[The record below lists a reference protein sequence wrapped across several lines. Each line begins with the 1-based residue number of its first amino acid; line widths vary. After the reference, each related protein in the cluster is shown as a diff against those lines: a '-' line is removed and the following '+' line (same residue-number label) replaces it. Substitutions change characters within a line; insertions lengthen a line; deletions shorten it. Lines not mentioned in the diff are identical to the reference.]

1 VYRLV
6 IHAPKIAEEILKDT
20 LIFCL
25 YNPES
30 MARIAV
36 GGTFDPLH
44 AGHKALLAKASELS
58 RGGKLLVGLTSNEM
72 VRNKF
77 HDVADYQQRFAE
89 VLGYIRSQG
98 IEPVIV
104 RLDDPYGPT
113 IKDDFDHIV
122 VSPETHPVA
131 LKINKIRGEKGLRSL
146 KIVLVD
152 YVLADDGLPIS
163 STRIKRGEIDASGR
177 VLDKKR

>member
-1 VYRLV
+1 MV
-6 IHAPKIAEEILKDT
+6 
-20 LIFCL
+20 
-25 YNPES
+25 
-30 MARIAV
+30 RIAV

-44 AGHKALLAKASELS
+44 EGHKALLTKASELS
-58 RGGKLLVGLTSNEM
+58 RGGELLVGLTSNEM
-72 VRNKF
+72 VRNKS
-77 HDVADYQQRFAE
+77 HDVVDYQQRFE
-89 VLGYIRSQG
+89 DVLGFIRSQE

-113 IKDDFDHIV
+113 IKEDFDYIV

-131 LKINKIRGEKGLRSL
+131 LKINTIRREKGLKAL

-177 VLDKKR
+177 VLVKKR

>member
-1 VYRLV
+1 
-6 IHAPKIAEEILKDT
+6 
-20 LIFCL
+20 
-25 YNPES
+25 

-36 GGTFDPLH
+36 GGTFEPLH
-44 AGHKALLAKASELS
+44 AGHKALLTKAAKLS
-58 RGGKLLVGLTSNEM
+58 RGGELLVGLTSNDM
-72 VRNKF
+72 VMNKS
-77 HDVADYQQRFAE
+77 HDVADYRSRCERVREF
-89 VLGYIRSQG
+89 IRLQG

-104 RLDDPYGPT
+104 MLNDPYGPT
-113 IKDDFDHIV
+113 IKEDFDHIV

-131 LKINKIRGEKGLRSL
+131 LKINSIRREKSLRPL

-163 STRIKRGEIDASGR
+163 STRIKRGEIDANGR

>member
-1 VYRLV
+1 
-6 IHAPKIAEEILKDT
+6 
-20 LIFCL
+20 
-25 YNPES
+25 

-44 AGHKALLAKASELS
+44 EGHKALLAKAAELS
-58 RGGKLLVGLTSNEM
+58 RGGELLVGLTSSEM
-72 VRNKF
+72 VRTKS
-77 HDVADYQQRFAE
+77 HDVADYRQRFKD
-89 VLGYIRSQG
+89 VLGFIRSLG
-98 IEPVIV
+98 IDPVIV
-104 RLDDPYGPT
+104 RLEDPYGPT
-113 IKDDFDHIV
+113 IHEDFDYIV

-131 LKINKIRGEKGLRSL
+131 LKINSIRRENGLEPL

-177 VLDKKR
+177 VLL